1 MLLTTGKPEVP
12 LTELTD
18 YFLLFSWHQ
27 FAFGR
32 LIFCKHSSSGRCQV
46 DEFGHNAAK
55 KPGKKEICPVFAENI
70 KKYCVKSFCMFS
82 ALLQPYFLSLHLRS
96 VAFPNDSC
104 WAERKQGCFV
114 SYQKNIRHPGVGRW
128 GSDGEPW
135 PSGSTAVV
143 HAEWREETAHTL
155 TTTWGIAFPQPS
167 SPSCMGK
174 LPDVRWRVCLLNLLV
189 LLFLLVFLVSEAEY
203 RINGA

>member
-27 FAFGR
+27 FAFGH

-46 DEFGHNAAK
+46 DTFGHNTAK
-55 KPGKKEICPVFAENI
+55 KPGKKEICPVFAENV
-70 KKYCVKSFCMFS
+70 KKYCVKLFRMFS

-104 WAERKQGCFV
+104 RAERKQGCFV
-114 SYQKNIRHPGVGRW
+114 SYQKNIHHPGVGRW
-128 GSDGEPW
+128 GSDGEP
-135 PSGSTAVV
+135 PLSGSTAVV
-143 HAEWREETAHTL
+143 HAE
-155 TTTWGIAFPQPS
+155 
-167 SPSCMGK
+167 
-174 LPDVRWRVCLLNLLV
+174 
-189 LLFLLVFLVSEAEY
+189 
-203 RINGA
+203 